1 MTAWW
6 QDWRA
11 AIALCCVCWGFWG
24 VLGKMAAMRLGWP
37 AATVL
42 AAAGGLLVIIPLAL
56 VSLRSADLT
65 FPGVL
70 LGLGYGVAGALGG
83 LFFTKALAAGPA
95 SAVAPLAEG
104 YLIITVLLAV
114 APAGRTDEPAPPDGH
129 RPYAGRRGVAQLRW
143 KVSR

>member
-6 QDWRA
+6 QDWRT
-11 AIALCCVCWGFWG
+11 AIALCCLCWGFWG

-37 AATVL
+37 TATVL

-56 VSLRSADLT
+56 VALRPAVLSG
-65 FPGVL
+65 PGVL

-83 LFFTKALAAGPA
+83 LFFTKALSVGPA

-104 YLIITVLLAV
+104 YLVITVLLAV
-114 APAGRTDEPAPPDGH
+114 LLLGEPISPRRLAGIALMLCG
-129 RPYAGRRGVAQLRW
+129 AALLSSSGR
-143 KVSR
+143 

>member
-37 AATVL
+37 AAAVL
-42 AAAGGLLVIIPLAL
+42 AVAGGLLVMIPVAL
-56 VSLRSADLT
+56 VAVRAADLT
-65 FPGVL
+65 GPGVL

-83 LFFTKALAAGPA
+83 LFFTKPLAAGPA

-104 YLIITVLLAV
+104 YLIITVLLASLLLGEQMSPRRLMGIV
-114 APAGRTDEPAPPDGH
+114 LMLGGAALLSSGGR
-129 RPYAGRRGVAQLRW
+129 
-143 KVSR
+143 